1 VRQNN
6 GGLPKCVPGSRRSPI
21 PCLTTAVFM
30 QQQMDG
36 VLPKDPISRNSM
48 DKNPFPNHP
57 YPNIEEN
64 AS

>member
-1 VRQNN
+1 
-6 GGLPKCVPGSRRSPI
+6 
-21 PCLTTAVFM
+21 M